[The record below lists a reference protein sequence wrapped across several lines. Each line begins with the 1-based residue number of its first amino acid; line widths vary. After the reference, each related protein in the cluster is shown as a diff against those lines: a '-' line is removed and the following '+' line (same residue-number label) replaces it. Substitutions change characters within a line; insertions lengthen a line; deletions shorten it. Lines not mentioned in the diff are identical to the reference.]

1 MSKHTTGWRGLY
13 GGVMKV
19 WGIGYGAILGR
30 AQGIIN
36 ISLIGSTY
44 LLAKGFEL
52 SFFETIGFGIVVIIF
67 VFASGLIYIKLD
79 LQKAE
84 YSSNIKEQPELKEM
98 YDKINEIYDK
108 MGLNKKNEP

>member
-1 MSKHTTGWRGLY
+1 MNKHTKGWRRIY
-13 GGVMKV
+13 GELMKI
-19 WGIGYGAILGR
+19 WGCGYGAVLGR
-30 AQGIIN
+30 FQGIIN
-36 ISLIGSTY
+36 IALIGSTY

-52 SFFETIGFGIVVIIF
+52 SFLETIGFGLAIIIF
-67 VFASGLIYIKLD
+67 IFVSGFLYLKMD

-108 MGLNKKNEP
+108 MGLNNKNEP